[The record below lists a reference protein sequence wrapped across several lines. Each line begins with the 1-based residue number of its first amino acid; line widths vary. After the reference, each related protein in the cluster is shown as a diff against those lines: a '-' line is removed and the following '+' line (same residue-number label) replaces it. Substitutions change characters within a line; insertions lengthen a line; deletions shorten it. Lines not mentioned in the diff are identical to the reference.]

1 LAINLGNNQ
10 VKLLALKEKLEKN
23 REVTPLFDTSRFANN
38 LEAAYSKM
46 YERYQADLEPD
57 HITII

>member
-1 LAINLGNNQ
+1 